1 MLEKQV
7 TSISFFKYERISD
20 KFKALKNMGV
30 MPPAFA
36 KVDGLHFSK
45 LMGSG
50 RGNGF
55 SIKPNFGIYA
65 FLGVWNTLTEAQ
77 DFLKGSLFGKLK
89 AGSTQNW
96 TCIMKA
102 FQAHGQWDGKEPF
115 DINTSYDGQ
124 GRIGVITRATIKTK
138 YLYKFWKDV
147 PAVSKSIENKSGR
160 IFSIG
165 IGELPLILQSTF
177 SIWESKKHMEDFAYK
192 SKYHRDVVQKTRK
205 LGWYSEELFARFV
218 ILESIGDFGL
228 KPRLKDHH

>member
-7 TSISFFKYERISD
+7 TSISFFKYDNIPN
-20 KFKALKNMGV
+20 KFRALKNMGLL
-30 MPPAFA
+30 PPAFA
-36 KVDGLHFSK
+36 NVDGLQFSK

-65 FLGVWNTLTEAQ
+65 FLGVWNDSSQAK
-77 DFLKGSLFGKLK
+77 DFFKSALFSKLK
-89 AGSTQNW
+89 AGTTKDW

-102 FQAHGQWDGKEPF
+102 FQAHGQWDEKEPF
-115 DINTSYDGQ
+115 GINASYDGQ

-147 PAVSKSIENKSGR
+147 PAVSRSIEDKSGR

-177 SIWESKKHMEDFAYK
+177 SIWESKKHMEDFAYN

-218 ILESIGDFGL
+218 ILESFGDFGF
-228 KPRLKDHH
+228 KVMGE